1 MKDKLVETPLE
12 PARRILGPGGQD
24 GEITTGREGRT
35 IVLRDMAADTL
46 RIHVRMAALGAAVA
60 GGGISETPHKT
71 TATAEA
77 YETWIM
83 REITE

>member
-1 MKDKLVETPLE
+1 MKDKPAETPLE
-12 PARRILGPGGQD
+12 PARRILGAGVE
-24 GEITTGREGRT
+24 GEITPGKEGRT

-71 TATAEA
+71 TAVAAE

>member
-1 MKDKLVETPLE
+1 MKDKPAEPPLE
-12 PARRILGPGGQD
+12 PVRRILAAGVESG
-24 GEITTGREGRT
+24 ITTGKEGRT

-60 GGGISETPHKT
+60 GGGISETPHKV
-71 TATAEA
+71 TAVAEQ